1 MIRPWVL
8 VLAAVALFTGL
19 GVHRLVGADHV
30 PLPTEPATVTVRVL
44 VDGRLGPATAQP
56 AVRLAD
62 GVWRQ
67 RLESEA
73 FAILRRQGTERPG
86 TSELLKEHRDGWF
99 LCAGCG
105 LPLYDSAGKFDSGT
119 GWPSFTRAVD
129 PAQVERIQ
137 DRSYGMVRT
146 ELRCARCGGHLGH
159 VFDDGPAPT
168 GERHCI
174 NGLALRFV
182 PAAGA
187 GSPPPAGPSG
197 ATAAPPASGPG
208 APPAR

>member
-8 VLAAVALFTGL
+8 ALAAVALFAGL

-30 PLPTEPATVTVRVL
+30 PLPSEPATVTVRDL
-44 VDGRLGPATAQP
+44 VDGGLGPAAAQP
-56 AVRLAD
+56 AVRLSEAA
-62 GVWRQ
+62 WRE
-67 RLESEA
+67 RLEPEA
-73 FAILRRQGTERPG
+73 FTILRRHGTERPG
-86 TSELLKEHRDGWF
+86 TSPLLKEHRDGWF
-99 LCAGCG
+99 LCAGCA
-105 LPLYDSAGKFDSGT
+105 LPLYASAAKFESGT
-119 GWPSFTRAVD
+119 GWPSFSAPAD
-129 PAQVERIQ
+129 PAQIERIE
-137 DRSYGMVRT
+137 DRSYGMVRI

-168 GERHCI
+168 GERHCL

-187 GSPPPAGPSG
+187 GFPPPAGPSG
-197 ATAAPPASGPG
+197 TTAAPPVNGPG